1 MGFFFAEFGIKE
13 TTLGRELFDNV
24 LQTTGIREKWYFG
37 LQFSD
42 INDNKCW
49 LDMEKKVLGQRI
61 KRAETLLFHFRVKFY
76 PETVEEEIIQN
87 STLTLFYGQVN
98 YTNLQLRLTDYR
110 TFL

>member
-1 MGFFFAEFGIKE
+1 MAFVAEFGIKE

-49 LDMEKKVLGQRI
+49 LDMEKKVTGQRI
-61 KRAETLLFHFRVKFY
+61 RREETLLFNFRVKFY
-76 PETVEEEIIQN
+76 PETVEDEIIQN
-87 STLTLFYGQVN
+87 STLTLFYAQV
-98 YTNLQLRLTDYR
+98 TMT
-110 TFL
+110 T